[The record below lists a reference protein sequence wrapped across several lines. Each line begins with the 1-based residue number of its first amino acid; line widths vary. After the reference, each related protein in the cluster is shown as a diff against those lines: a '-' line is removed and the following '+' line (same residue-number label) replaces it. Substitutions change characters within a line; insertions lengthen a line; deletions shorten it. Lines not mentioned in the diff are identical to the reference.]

1 MNRDSLTEE
10 AFRKLLAWLNS
21 NPDAAAETYN
31 KIQVRLIRIFSAHGC
46 AEPEKRTDDTF
57 DRIMAKI
64 DWLMENYV
72 GDPIH
77 YFCAVAR
84 NILKEDYRER
94 TRTPFEDI
102 CHDPGAADEHLY
114 QCLDECLDK
123 LRPEARSLVVAYYE
137 EQGQK
142 KILRR
147 KRLADSFGITLR
159 ALRLRVFHLR
169 AQLKTCLEKCLQN
182 GAMSETI

>member
-1 MNRDSLTEE
+1 MNRDALTEDG
-10 AFRKLLAWLNS
+10 FRKLLGWLD
-21 NPDAAAETYN
+21 PDPDVAAETYN

-57 DRIMAKI
+57 DRIVGKI
-64 DWLMENYV
+64 DWLVVNYV

-94 TRTPFEDI
+94 TRTPF
-102 CHDPGAADEHLY
+102 HDLQLTNATADERVY
-114 QCLDECLDK
+114 RCLDDCLGE
-123 LRPEARSLVVAYYE
+123 LTEQAQQLIVSYYE

-142 KILRR
+142 KILKR

-169 AQLKTCLEKCLQN
+169 AQLKTCMEKCLQD
-182 GAMSETI
+182 SPVS